1 MNQKALTVTQLNM
14 YTRSVIESDRNLRS
28 VTVKG
33 EISNFSRHLKSGH
46 VYFTLKDSSAA
57 VKTVMFKSN
66 ADRLAFFLEDGLAV
80 IVRGRVSLFE
90 RDGTYQLYADDI
102 IPDGV
107 GAYQLAFNKLKEKL
121 EEQGLFDPQYKKPIP
136 KYPERIGIATSPTGA
151 AFYDVVSIL
160 ERRFPLAVL
169 ILFPCNVQ
177 GVGAAETVIEA
188 INHFNETKDVDLII
202 VTRGGGSYEDL
213 IEFNS
218 EKLAWT
224 VFESDIPI
232 ISAVGHEIDYTI
244 IDYVADLRAPTPSAA
259 AELSVP
265 HKDAIL
271 DELELKNISMAKY
284 VQAYFSRYERVLDVF
299 KKSLNAGYI
308 ISDREQKLLNSEKEL
323 KANAL
328 RLVETKSND
337 LINGFE
343 KLEALNPL
351 SVLMRGFAVA
361 SKDGKTLK
369 SVNDIKVGETFEMKL
384 KDGVV
389 KSAAEEIIQK

>member
-1 MNQKALTVTQLNM
+1 M
-14 YTRSVIESDRNLRS
+14 
-28 VTVKG
+28 
-33 EISNFSRHLKSGH
+33 LK
-46 VYFTLKDSSAA
+46 FTLGCSR
-57 VKTVMFKSN
+57 M
-66 ADRLAFFLEDGLAV
+66 
-80 IVRGRVSLFE
+80 
-90 RDGTYQLYADDI
+90 
-102 IPDGV
+102 
-107 GAYQLAFNKLKEKL
+107 
-121 EEQGLFDPQYKKPIP
+121 
-136 KYPERIGIATSPTGA
+136 
-151 AFYDVVSIL
+151 
-160 ERRFPLAVL
+160 PLAVL

>member
-160 ERRFPLAVL
+160 ERRFPLAVP

-177 GVGAAETVIEA
+177 GAGAAETVIEA

-337 LINGFE
+337 LINSFE